1 MKRVYALLLACLLCL
16 VSCGEQR
23 EEAPGEEPERL
34 LRRWHGEFTD
44 HLIPSEDYGTLYRF
58 YTRDPRFPEEWAL
71 LYGLMTQDGTVVLD
85 AVYPWIGDLTY
96 APLSYGESYQLP
108 VYMLQLTDDNSP
120 WDEPE
125 DSFTVMAR
133 DGRWVIEGSYAAY
146 GVVDTDAFLLKD
158 REGNCKLFDTRGTL
172 LNEFSGEGL
181 DLPLLTD
188 GWRKGFCV
196 VSGGEESACALFD
209 ARTGEVTPLPG
220 VSGTGWL
227 SDDMLA
233 IQDAGSGLWGYLDTG
248 EDQSQGVRWVIPPL
262 YSEADIFRYGTA
274 KVRIADNAREA
285 QIDREGHILT
295 QYKDPDAYG
304 WYIGPVTVNGKTL
317 HWVQENRGGVT
328 EREAVYDENWN
339 LLGELPEGVEAF
351 YNGGRDPLLHMPD
364 GSWRWA
370 EEGKP
375 LDPPDYCRR
384 EDCVIYPT
392 DGLLKVILGDPYES
406 YTIAILS
413 QDGTE
418 IIPPEMYGEIE
429 LLKGEETG
437 RSRFLG
443 IPPWG
448 SGATQCRVHD
458 EEGKVVFS
466 FESDPEYRQIW
477 CHPQMLV
484 VPAEQETLVYNLE
497 GEVLLR
503 YTLFEEEA

>member
-1 MKRVYALLLACLLCL
+1 M
-16 VSCGEQR
+16 
-23 EEAPGEEPERL
+23 
-34 LRRWHGEFTD
+34 
-44 HLIPSEDYGTLYRF
+44 
-58 YTRDPRFPEEWAL
+58 
-71 LYGLMTQDGTVVLD
+71 
-85 AVYPWIGDLTY
+85 
-96 APLSYGESYQLP
+96 
-108 VYMLQLTDDNSP
+108 
-120 WDEPE
+120 
-125 DSFTVMAR
+125 
-133 DGRWVIEGSYAAY
+133 
-146 GVVDTDAFLLKD
+146 
-158 REGNCKLFDTRGTL
+158 
-172 LNEFSGEGL
+172 
-181 DLPLLTD
+181 
-188 GWRKGFCV
+188 
-196 VSGGEESACALFD
+196 
-209 ARTGEVTPLPG
+209 
-220 VSGTGWL
+220 
-227 SDDMLA
+227 A

-248 EDQSQGVRWVIPPL
+248 EDQSQGVRWAIPPL
-262 YSEADIFRYGTA
+262 YSEAGTFRYGTA

-317 HWVQENRGGVT
+317 HWVQESRGAVT
-328 EREAVYDENWN
+328 EREAFYDEDWN
-339 LLGELPEGVEAF
+339 LLGELSEGMEAF
-351 YNGGRDPLLHMPD
+351 DDSGRDLLLRLPD
-364 GSWRWA
+364 GGWRWA
-370 EEGKP
+370 EEGNP

-466 FESDPEYRQIW
+466 FENDPEHRQIW
-477 CHPQMLV
+477 YYPQMLV
-484 VPAEQETLVYNLE
+484 VPTDRETLVYNLE